1 MSALMSAVSHPR
13 GLPDLIL
20 PETLEAIRRQ
30 SGVAHRRGNRPVTEI
45 MLDRASV
52 LPVVGQL
59 VPAAVAQHVAVNEK
73 AELGGFTGTGDH
85 PLIAGHAQRRQALR
99 HEDMHPLRGLP

>member
-1 MSALMSAVSHPR
+1 MAAYAAGDPA
-13 GLPDLIL
+13 LIL

-30 SGVAHRRGNRPVTEI
+30 SGVPHRRGHRPVTEI

-52 LPVVGQL
+52 LPIVGQL
-59 VPAAVAQHVAVNEK
+59 VPTAMAQHVAVNEK

-85 PLIAGHAQRRQALR
+85 PLIAGHTQRC
-99 HEDMHPLRGLP
+99 